1 MLEIVDLSSLNNSNK
16 KFGGKA
22 LGLALLNDNGFC
34 IPSSIFVEATDNISD
49 IDDKEFQCKLA
60 EKLTPLEDNGCY
72 NVAIRSSSL
81 NEDAFV
87 NSLAGHYKT
96 IIGEMNFGEL
106 IDGMKEIIL
115 SLGWDSRD
123 KMGIVIQEMIDA
135 DYSGVIFSSNPLN
148 YSKGEMIISYT
159 HGIGEG
165 LVSGKVHGTDI
176 LVRIT
181 DSGLEFNDEPK
192 FGFELS
198 EVLCRSMKTLEQKC
212 NYPIDV
218 EWAIK
223 DNCIIYLQC
232 RPISSITGIAS
243 GVFPVAQESLR
254 NIPKPLQ
261 SHDKVKL
268 RLLAQNSG
276 IAISNAYLFVQNE
289 CMGYRLSDGTIPKTE
304 NCTGY
309 SAVVVYPK
317 TISNKVIRSFV
328 GDKKQ
333 INDSAMGCCRYGI
346 RSFPKYKNIMECV
359 HSFLQ
364 LAKDEYW
371 VSAVILQ
378 EIYNPMYTGVIR
390 KEQEIYLVEIT
401 KGHFLTK
408 GVVPTSQYILRNK
421 ELVSK
426 QEIEQERW
434 YELIEGHVIEC
445 VCNEGADKRVSLSL
459 NELRTVIDAF
469 EQILS
474 SDAVVV
480 EFGILKGQSK
490 DVIPYLI
497 DFVDNSSGNEI
508 KTADIESGIISKGKR
523 SGIIRHISLE
533 SYDSLNIHYHDSIE
547 SEEKK
552 ADNIVFFC
560 KRPDIG
566 LLELLHSYDNS
577 KISFVFAEASILCHF
592 AVILRERKIPAVVI
606 GEFQKFEY
614 PNGKKCTVDADEENL
629 VRQERILYEE

>member
-1 MLEIVDLSSLNNSNK
+1 MLEIVDLNGINSLNK

-22 LGLALLNDNGFC
+22 LGLALLNDNRFC
-34 IPSSIFVEATDNISD
+34 VPISVFVEATDNIAD
-49 IDDKEFQCKLA
+49 IDDKQFQCKLA
-60 EKLTPLEDNGCY
+60 EKLKLLEKNGHY
-72 NVAIRSSSL
+72 SVAIRSSSL

-96 IIGEMNFGEL
+96 IMGEMNFDEL
-106 IDGMKEIIL
+106 IIGLKEIIL
-115 SLGWDSRD
+115 SLGRDTRD
-123 KMGIVIQEMIDA
+123 KMGIIIQEMIAA
-135 DYSGVIFSSNPLN
+135 DYSGVVFSSNPLN
-148 YSKGEMIISYT
+148 YSKGEMIVSYT

-176 LVRIT
+176 LARIT
-181 DSGLEFNDEPK
+181 DGELKFNDEPR
-192 FGFELS
+192 FGIELAK
-198 EVLCRSMKTLEQKC
+198 EFCRSIKILEQKL

-223 DNCIIYLQC
+223 DDCVIYLQC
-232 RPISSITGIAS
+232 RPISSITGITS
-243 GVFPVAQESLR
+243 EFFPVVQESLL
-254 NIPKPLQ
+254 NVPKPLQ
-261 SHDKVKL
+261 SHDKIKL
-268 RLLAQNSG
+268 RLLAQSSG

-289 CMGYRLSDGTIPKTE
+289 CMGNRLSVGTIPKTK

-317 TISNKVIRSFV
+317 TISDKVIRSFV

-333 INDSAMGCCRYGI
+333 IDDSAMGCCRYGI
-346 RSFPKYKNIMECV
+346 RSFPKYNNIIDCV
-359 HSFLQ
+359 NSFLQ

-378 EIYNPMYTGVIR
+378 EIYNPLYTGVIR
-390 KEQEIYLVEIT
+390 KEQEVYLIEIT
-401 KGHFLTK
+401 RGHFLTK
-408 GVVPTSQYILRNK
+408 GVVPTSQYIIKNK
-421 ELVSK
+421 DLVSK
-426 QEIEQERW
+426 REIEQERW

-445 VCNEGADKRVSLSL
+445 VCNEGADKKVSLSL
-459 NELRTVIDAF
+459 DELKTVIDSF

-474 SDAVVV
+474 TDTVVV
-480 EFGILKGQSK
+480 EFGILKNQSES
-490 DVIPYLI
+490 VIPYLI

-508 KTADIESGIISKGKR
+508 QTADIRSGIISKGRR
-523 SGIIRHISLE
+523 SGIICHVSLE
-533 SYDSLNIHYHDSIE
+533 GYDSLNIHYHDSIE
-547 SEEKK
+547 NEEKK

-592 AVILRERKIPAVVI
+592 AVILREKKIPAVVI

-614 PNGKKCTVDADEENL
+614 PNGKECTVDADDEHL
-629 VRQERILYEE
+629 VRQERILYE